1 MGLRWPKE
9 PQFDLRARMEANNN
23 MLSFATAAARV
34 GIGFM
39 MAILTLKMQARDL
52 IDAAAAEPV

>member
-1 MGLRWPKE
+1 
-9 PQFDLRARMEANNN
+9 